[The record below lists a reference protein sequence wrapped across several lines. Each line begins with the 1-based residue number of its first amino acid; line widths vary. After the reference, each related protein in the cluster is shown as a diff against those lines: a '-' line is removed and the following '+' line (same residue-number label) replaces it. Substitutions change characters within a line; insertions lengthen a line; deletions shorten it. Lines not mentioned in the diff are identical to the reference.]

1 MKITFKPD
9 KETILKLLKDTEMS
23 KKLKVFSK
31 LNDLNE
37 IDRTK
42 ILLKVLENGSWCLR
56 EKSAHELAKL
66 GIKVMPRL
74 MRLCSKGYW
83 FTRAAA
89 CLSLGEIGDPAAL
102 PPILRLVLKDDNPTV
117 AKEARTALVK
127 IALKDPQGSARQI
140 AAEIKNI
147 SDRAVIMD
155 ALQSAEPGLA
165 RTLIEI
171 MDAPASQLRGSDGYH
186 ARYPNHSS
194 RGDSGKTNE

>member
-1 MKITFKPD
+1 MMKITLKPD
-9 KETILKLLKDTEMS
+9 KETVLKLLKNTEMS

-66 GIKVMPRL
+66 GTKVMPRL

-102 PPILRLVLKDDNPTV
+102 PPIMKLVLKDDNPTV
-117 AKEARTALVK
+117 AKEARIALVK
-127 IALKDPQGSARQI
+127 IALKNPQGSARQI
-140 AAEIKNI
+140 AADAMDS

-155 ALQSAEPGLA
+155 VLQSAEPGLA
-165 RTLIEI
+165 RTVSEI
-171 MDAPASQLRGSDGYH
+171 VGTPAGQAHGSERYH
-186 ARYPNHSS
+186 ARYP
-194 RGDSGKTNE
+194 GKTNE

>member
-1 MKITFKPD
+1 MKITLKPD

-66 GIKVMPRL
+66 GAKVMPRL

-83 FTRAAA
+83 FTRSAA
-89 CLSLGEIGDPAAL
+89 CLSLGEIGDPVAL
-102 PPILRLVLKDDNPTV
+102 PPILKLVLNDDNPTV
-117 AKEARTALVK
+117 AKEARIALVK

-140 AAEIKNI
+140 ADDLKDS
-147 SDRAVIMD
+147 SDRAVIID
-155 ALQSAEPGLA
+155 VLQSADSGLA
-165 RTLIEI
+165 QTVSEAVE
-171 MDAPASQLRGSDGYH
+171 MPALQPRGLERYH
-186 ARYPNHSS
+186 ARYP
-194 RGDSGKTNE
+194 

>member
-1 MKITFKPD
+1 MMKITLKPD
-9 KETILKLLKDTEMS
+9 KETILKLLKNTEMS
-23 KKLKVFSK
+23 KKLRVFSK

-56 EKSAHELAKL
+56 EKSAHELARL
-66 GIKVMPRL
+66 GTKVMPRL

-102 PPILRLVLKDDNPTV
+102 PPILKLVLKDDNPTV
-117 AKEARTALVK
+117 AKEARIALVK
-127 IALKDPQGSARQI
+127 IVLKDPQGSAWRI
-140 AAEIKNI
+140 AEGIKDG

-155 ALQSAEPGLA
+155 VLQSAEPGLA
-165 RTLIEI
+165 QTVSEI
-171 MDAPASQLRGSDGYH
+171 VEMPALQPRGSERYH
-186 ARYPNHSS
+186 ARYPEKIN
-194 RGDSGKTNE
+194 D